1 LPGTYFNGMYNP
13 AVFGQLAW
21 DLGYGWGFSYLL
33 GAYFNYSS
41 PVAWSDTSLNQRFAL
56 SYTGNDWGI
65 TANVIWG
72 IHMDSVTDRPQLSP
86 CPIPASVAFPTGLG
100 CNPDFINVD
109 LTVGHSFGK
118 WQVAWV
124 GYYSSDLNEPILG
137 PVVLQGYL
145 TTDVYEKNYGGHD
158 VRGWARI
165 VIPLNGV
172 GAPFGPPAPA
182 TMVKR

>member
-1 LPGTYFNGMYNP
+1 
-13 AVFGQLAW
+13 
-21 DLGYGWGFSYLL
+21 
-33 GAYFNYSS
+33 
-41 PVAWSDTSLNQRFAL
+41 VAWSDTSLNQRLAI

-65 TANVIWG
+65 TANVIYG
-72 IHMDSVTDRPQLSP
+72 THMNSLTDRPQLSP
-86 CPIPASVAFPTGLG
+86 CPVPISAAFPTGLG

-124 GYYSSDLNEPILG
+124 GYYSSDLTEPIVGYAKQSQFAMGGLLG
-137 PVVLQGYL
+137 YDFGSVILQGYL
-145 TTDVYEKNYGGHD
+145 TTDVYERNYGGHD

-165 VIPLNGV
+165 VIPLNGA

-182 TMVKR
+182 TMVRR